1 MTTPNKKILF
11 ATLAVVVFFAIYETV
26 KTLLFPRMDVVT
38 SHVIT
43 TIVVGIITVFIA
55 RYVVHQQGYLLR
67 ERDETNERLRDALVK
82 AGHDENL
89 LRSIV
94 ASVAEG
100 LVITGRDSNVL
111 LINDAARALLELG
124 QRPVVRLTDIS
135 RDPQVHRTFAHAI
148 SSGARV
154 AVRLELRGNRQ
165 ERRVLQLHAAPLRL
179 HNGQPD
185 DVDGVVGAFI
195 DISQL
200 EKLERVRQEFL
211 ANVSH
216 ELRTPLSV
224 ITAYTETLLDGGLDD
239 ADNSLRFLS
248 TIQRNVGRMRA
259 LVNDISELSAI
270 EAGAVRLAPE
280 RLPLRQV
287 INDIC
292 AGLTLR
298 ASQCGVRLEN
308 EVAEDFHVNA
318 DQRRL
323 EQILINLVDNAIK
336 FNYPGGRV
344 TIAAC
349 SAGQQHLIKV
359 RDTGQG
365 IPPEHLPRVFE
376 RFYRVDKARA
386 REVGGTGLG
395 LAIVKHLA
403 RAHGGEA
410 YVTSEVGAGSEFIIK
425 LPLVGDA
432 VRAGHEPTSEA
443 TSYAVKL

>member
-11 ATLAVVVFFAIYETV
+11 ATLAVVVFFAFYETV

-43 TIVVGIITVFIA
+43 IIVVGIITVFIA
-55 RYVVHQQGYLLR
+55 RYVFRQQGYLLR
-67 ERDETNERLRDALVK
+67 EREETNERLREALSK
-82 AGHDENL
+82 SGHDENL

-111 LINDAARALLELG
+111 LINDAARALLDLG
-124 QRPVVRLTDIS
+124 QRPVVRLTNIS
-135 RDPQVHRTFAHAI
+135 RDPQVHRAFAHTLNTGERSA
-148 SSGARV
+148 A
-154 AVRLELRGNRQ
+154 RLELRGQGQ

-179 HNGQPD
+179 HDGQPD

-211 ANVSH
+211 SNVSH

-239 ADNSLRFLS
+239 RDNSLRFLN
-248 TIQRNVGRMRA
+248 TIQRNVERMRA

-270 EAGAVRLAPE
+270 ESGAVRLRPE
-280 RLPLRQV
+280 QLPLRQV
-287 INDIC
+287 TNDIC
-292 AGLTLR
+292 AGLSLR
-298 ASQCGVRLEN
+298 AAQCGVLLAN
-308 EVAEDFHVNA
+308 EVPEGFYVHA
-318 DQRRL
+318 DHRRL

-336 FNYPGGRV
+336 FNYPGGRI
-344 TIAAC
+344 TIAAE
-349 SAGQQHLIKV
+349 SDGQHQLIKV
-359 RDTGQG
+359 CDTGQG

-376 RFYRVDKARA
+376 RFYRVDKARS
-386 REVGGTGLG
+386 REVSGTGLG

-425 LPLVGDA
+425 LPPGA
-432 VRAGHEPTSEA
+432 APRANIEPIVETA
-443 TSYAVKL
+443 SYAAKF